1 MATPGDWIVTFEFNQ
16 RPRRLE
22 TPFTEQWA
30 FEDLKGGFW
39 INADHQL
46 CRVSQGHYWIPP
58 SRIMMIEPKEKQ
70 M

>member
-22 TPFTEQWA
+22 TPFTEQWT

-46 CRVSQGHYWIPP
+46 CRQGQGHYWIPP
-58 SRIMMIEPKEKQ
+58 SRIMMIQPQGKQ